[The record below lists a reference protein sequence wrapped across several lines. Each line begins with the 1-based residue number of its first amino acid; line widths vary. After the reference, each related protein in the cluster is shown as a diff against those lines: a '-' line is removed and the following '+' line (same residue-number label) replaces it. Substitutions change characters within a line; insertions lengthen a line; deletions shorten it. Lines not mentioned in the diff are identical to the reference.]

1 MAKPVGTYYR
11 STVSETC
18 VKCKRDAVDFVVYDD
33 GNARCFDCAPDV
45 DVSE

>member
-1 MAKPVGTYYR
+1 MANPVGTYYR

-18 VKCKRDAVDFVVYDD
+18 VKCKQDVVNFVVYDD
-33 GNARCFDCAPDV
+33 GSVRCTNCAPSA